1 MRQFFVRLKSDRE
14 RQREVARK
22 RLEEL
27 KRRRGGVFTISE
39 EDADIL
45 RSDDRDA
52 LEVELCW

>member
-52 LEVELCW
+52 LEVELC